1 MPAVVEEHD
10 FAPFISNIH
19 MNNEYMLFC
28 SFLSGH
34 LGFLEGGVFP
44 LKKPFHYME
53 RVVMEW
59 VAAIRLHT
67 DDLKI

>member
-1 MPAVVEEHD
+1 
-10 FAPFISNIH
+10 